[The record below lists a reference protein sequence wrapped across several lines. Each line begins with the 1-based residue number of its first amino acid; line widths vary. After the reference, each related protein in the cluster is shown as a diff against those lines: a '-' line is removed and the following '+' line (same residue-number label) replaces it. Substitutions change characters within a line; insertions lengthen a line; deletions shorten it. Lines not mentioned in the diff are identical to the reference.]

1 MSDEVTFSEA
11 KELAERITTMMP
23 DEPNSQHVRLK
34 VTAALGMVLTAMFR
48 GAFSPDD
55 RDGACDFF
63 CETLKKAVSV
73 S

>member
-48 GAFSPDD
+48 GAFREED
-55 RDGACDFF
+55 RNGACDFF

-73 S
+73 N

>member
-48 GAFSPDD
+48 GAFRPEEKEE
-55 RDGACDFF
+55 ACDFF

-73 S
+73 N